1 MRITRIDIEGE
12 TRGRFARITRRE
24 GSDFIEVQILCP
36 GLERGHCVAAS
47 NRDGGRDDQWSM
59 AECLQE
65 TLDGYRG
72 TNGDIHDY
80 FSVLERF
87 AD

>member
-1 MRITRIDIEGE
+1 MRTTRIEIQG
-12 TRGRFARITRRE
+12 RE
-24 GSDFIEVQILCP
+24 GHYATISRLYEPRPCRFIRVDILCP
-36 GLERGHCVAAS
+36 GLDRTHRVSA
-47 NRDGGRDDQWSM
+47 DDRDDQWSM

-72 TNGDIHDY
+72 TNGDIDEY
-80 FSVLERF
+80 FRTLQTF